1 MTLALVNLA
10 DQDATP
16 LPFPWSRIKRTLDGF
31 EARFMRGGL
40 RLQAER
46 VKALRPVVEE
56 ALRSGL
62 VPASI
67 RLDGDFQDLVEAYVG
82 QVLVEGIVQGA
93 ADVRAEERR
102 ARAAGVNLAV
112 DGEPVVP
119 KEAIAFIESRRDLN
133 RFFDAD
139 QVEKVRTI
147 LGNAIR
153 EGATV
158 KQTMDALQ
166 TALPAASK
174 ARLENIARTEAT
186 AAYNQGRVVRFLQS
200 KGFIQAVRFDAILDS
215 RVTDICEHRDGLLFA
230 LDDPRLRQNTPPLH
244 YQCRSVLTPISGY
257 NLEKMGGKA
266 RLDAD
271 RAKMDEAPGPQV
283 TKKGTFGN
291 EPWPDVQG
299 GVAPAP
305 VPTSPAPTPAVS
317 GEKRKTQDEVRRRE
331 DYVRAVRDAQA
342 EVSRKRADGTATEAD
357 VRQAGEIVRREVDRR
372 AQVLRDK
379 YAQVERDLRAQAY
392 EIDARRRDILHWRY
406 GDYRA
411 EVRGTHDYQVLD
423 AEVERLERLL
433 RRRDLLVDS
442 GMSEG
447 EVHRLLDE
455 AKDRMNE
462 MLVSP
467 TLDAEVE
474 AAAAEVKRLHSAA
487 DDAYAS
493 MTKASSEAFR
503 SALGEV
509 RELGGAIK
517 TGARSRSPGRV
528 AVEDSAKY
536 LPADWIRASNSYASP
551 LRVTARARRGRY
563 VTDGPNAGHIEV
575 GSDNVRRPATASHE
589 LGHRMEQVIPGIND
603 LCQEFLRRRTAGE
616 TPVRLKDLFP
626 LSRYR
631 PHETTRKDR
640 FVDPYMGKDYGDS
653 ATEILSMGLESV
665 YNWTYNL
672 WDDDPECADFIL
684 GVLASW

>member
-1 MTLALVNLA
+1 VSLELVSLAA
-10 DQDATP
+10 QDATAP
-16 LPFPWSRIKRTLDGF
+16 PFPWSRIKRTLDSF
-31 EARFMRGGL
+31 EARFVRGGL
-40 RLQAER
+40 RLQQDR
-46 VKALRPVVEE
+46 VQALRPVVER

-67 RLDGDFQDLVEAYVG
+67 RLEGNFQDLVEVYVG

-133 RFFDAD
+133 RFFDPD

-147 LGNAIR
+147 LGNSLR

-200 KGFIQAVRFDAILDS
+200 KGFIQAVRFDAVLDS

-257 NLEKMGGKA
+257 KLEKMGGKA

-271 RAKMDEAPGPQV
+271 RAKMDEAPDPQV
-283 TKKGTFGN
+283 TKKGRFGN

-299 GVAPAP
+299 GTEPAPAP
-305 VPTSPAPTPAVS
+305 APTSPAPTPAVS
-317 GEKRKTQDEVRRRE
+317 DEVRRRE

-392 EIDARRRDILHWRY
+392 EIDARRRDILNRRY

-411 EVRGTHDYQVLD
+411 EVRGTHGYQVLD
-423 AEVERLERLL
+423 AEAERLERLL
-433 RRRDLLVDS
+433 IRRDLLVDS

-455 AKDRMNE
+455 AKERMNE
-462 MLVSP
+462 MLTSP
-467 TLDAEVE
+467 ALDAEVE

-493 MTKASSEAFR
+493 MAKASSEAFR
-503 SALGEV
+503 PALGEV

-536 LPADWIRASNSYASP
+536 LPADWIRASNSYANP
-551 LRVTARARRGRY
+551 LRATARARRGLY
-563 VTDGPNAGHIEV
+563 VTDGPNAGRIEV
-575 GSDNVRRPATASHE
+575 GLDNVRRPAAASHE
-589 LGHRMEQVIPGIND
+589 LGHRMEQVVPGLND

-640 FVDPYMGKDYGDS
+640 FVHPYMGKDYGDS
-653 ATEILSMGLESV
+653 ATEILSMGLESM
-665 YNWTYNL
+665 YNETYNL
-672 WDDDPECADFIL
+672 WDYDPECADFIL

>member
-1 MTLALVNLA
+1 MTVALVNLA
-10 DQDATP
+10 AQDATAP
-16 LPFPWSRIKRTLDGF
+16 PFPWSRIKRTLDSF
-31 EARFMRGGL
+31 EARFVRGGL

-46 VKALRPVVEE
+46 VQALRPVVER
-56 ALRSGL
+56 ALKSGL
-62 VPASI
+62 VPATI
-67 RLDGDFQDLVEAYVG
+67 ELEGNFQDMVEAYVG
-82 QVLVEGIVQGA
+82 QVLVEGIVQGD
-93 ADVRAEERR
+93 ADVRAEELR

-147 LGNAIR
+147 LGNSLR
-153 EGATV
+153 DGATV

-186 AAYNQGRVVRFLQS
+186 AAYNQGRVYRFLQS
-200 KGFIQAVRFDAILDS
+200 KGFIRAVRFDAVLDS

-230 LDDPRLRQNTPPLH
+230 MDDPRLRQNTPPLH

-257 NLEKMGGKA
+257 KLERMGGQA

-271 RAKMDEAPGPQV
+271 RAKMDEAPSVQV

-357 VRQAGEIVRREVDRR
+357 VRQAGEIVRREVDHR

-493 MTKASSEAFR
+493 VKKASGEAFR

-509 RELGGAIK
+509 RELGGTIQ
-517 TGARSRSPGRV
+517 TGVRSRSPGRV

-631 PHETTRKDR
+631 PDETTRKDR

-665 YNWTYNL
+665 YNGTYNL